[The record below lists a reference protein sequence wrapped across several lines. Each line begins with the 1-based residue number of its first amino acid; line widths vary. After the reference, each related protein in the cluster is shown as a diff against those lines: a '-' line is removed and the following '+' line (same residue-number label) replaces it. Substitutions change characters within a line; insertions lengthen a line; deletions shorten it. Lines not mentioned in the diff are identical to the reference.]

1 MHVTDWVLVQ
11 ISLILATD
19 VATGVGTRIAL
30 DPSWAG
36 VAPLVAWR
44 APVPAKRRE
53 RAVTVTPTFQIP
65 AAGSSISV
73 ANQSGQG
80 VRGDRSCVFS

>member
-1 MHVTDWVLVQ
+1 MSQTGVLVQ

-19 VATGVGTRIAL
+19 VATGVGTRIAV

-36 VAPLVAWR
+36 VAPLIAWS
-44 APVPAKRRE
+44 APVPAKGRDP
-53 RAVTVTPTFQIP
+53 AATVTPTLQIP

-73 ANQSGQG
+73 ANSPGRG